1 MTLTTQHW
9 DYLLLE
15 QSPTLVDINGI
26 PTTYTF
32 ILFLAGHTG

>member
-1 MTLTTQHW
+1 MTLTTQHR

-32 ILFLAGHTG
+32 ILFLAGHAG